1 MPTRRKLLVTAG
13 VLVVVGALGALA
25 SFSAFRATTAN
36 TANAASSGTVKID
49 QHAGATTLY
58 NVTDAKP
65 GQQTIKCVR
74 VTYAG
79 SLPSS
84 VKLYVSS
91 GIQNAW
97 LFNLKV
103 ERGSGL
109 TTLNSTMSCAGF
121 SPSSTAYDQ
130 VLDNFPQSF
139 ATSSVDGKAGGAAW
153 SNGDSVD
160 YRFTIEPTGDPAWDY
175 STPTSTG
182 AHTFTWEAQN
192 N

>member
-1 MPTRRKLLVTAG
+1 MRTRRKLLVTAG
-13 VLVVVGALGALA
+13 VLAVVGALGALA
-25 SFSAFRATTAN
+25 SFSAFRATTTN
-36 TANAASSGTVKID
+36 TANAIASGTVKID
-49 QHAGATTLY
+49 QHPGATTLY
-58 NVTDAKP
+58 NVTNAKP

-74 VTYAG
+74 VTYTG

-84 VKLYVSS
+84 VTLYTSS
-91 GIQNAW
+91 GTQNAW

-109 TTLNSTMSCAGF
+109 TTLDGTMSCAGF
-121 SPSSTAYDQ
+121 SPSSTAFDA
-130 VLDNFPQSF
+130 VLDNFPKSF
-139 ATSSVDGKAGGAAW
+139 GTGVDGKAGGTAW

-160 YRFTIEPTGDPAWDY
+160 YRFTIEPNGDPAWDY

-182 AHTFTWEAQN
+182 AHSFTWEAQN